1 MSISPSEVIPPSSS
15 LSSDTTSC
23 ASASSSRPTS
33 ANSIGK
39 HRLASVA
46 GLLEL
51 FRTNKLFQWLSCAL
65 AGALLPLAFAP
76 WNLWG
81 FSIISLMWLFAILR
95 EHQFR
100 NAFWPTFAFGLG
112 MFGVG
117 ASWVFVSIHHFGH
130 TSLPLALLLTSLFVV
145 FMAAIFAL
153 PFALLYLLCGRHL
166 LPLVV
171 GFPAIWVFSEWLRSW
186 VFTGFPW
193 LYLGYAHINTGLAGW
208 APVGGVLSISAIVVL
223 TAVATYLS
231 LSYIRRLPSI
241 RQRFNTRP
249 LVGPAWCY
257 LLPLLSIVVFWALG
271 FLLKNIHWT
280 QASGEPIKVGL
291 VQANI
296 PQDLKWDPA
305 FLPTTKQRY
314 LTMSDE
320 LWANNDVVIWPEAA
334 IPQLYHNTKDFLTA
348 QHHRAAATNTSLVT
362 GILYQSPE
370 NFKIHNSVMAL
381 GVGSGLYHKTRL
393 VPYGEYV
400 PLENW
405 LRGLIAFFDLP
416 TSVISAGPDEQRG
429 LQVGKRL
436 LSPSICYEI
445 VYPNLVASNAKAT
458 DVLLTISNDA
468 WFGHSIGPLQHM
480 QMAQMRALE
489 TGRFLIRATNN
500 GISAIVNRNGQRLV
514 ESEQFVQQTLEGEVV
529 PYSGS
534 TPFMEWNDEPLLFLM
549 LLAFLSAYGLRVYI
563 SSKAS

>member
-1 MSISPSEVIPPSSS
+1 MPISTSEAMPTPEATVDSQIATEPPKTPAEN
-15 LSSDTTSC
+15 TT
-23 ASASSSRPTS
+23 RYTL
-33 ANSIGK
+33 ANPV
-39 HRLASVA
+39 LQ
-46 GLLEL
+46 L
-51 FRTNKLFQWLSCAL
+51 FRTNKWCQWVSCCLF
-65 AGALLPLAFAP
+65 GGLLPLSLAP

-81 FSIISLMWLFAILR
+81 FSIISLIWLFAILR

-117 ASWVFVSIHHFGH
+117 ASWVFVSIHQFGM
-130 TSLPLALLLTSLFVV
+130 TSLPLAVLLTSLFVA
-145 FMAAIFAL
+145 FMAVIFAL
-153 PFALLYLLCGRHL
+153 PFAALYPLCGRHL

-193 LYLGYAHINTGLAGW
+193 LYVGYAHINTGLAGW

-223 TAVATYLS
+223 TAVASYLT
-231 LSYIRRLPSI
+231 LSYARRLPYV

-249 LVGPAWCY
+249 LIGPAWCY
-257 LLPLLSIVVFWALG
+257 LLPLLSIAIFWALG

-280 QASGEPIKVGL
+280 QVSGDPIKVGM
-291 VQANI
+291 VQANV
-296 PQDLKWDPA
+296 PQELKWEPS

-314 LTMSDE
+314 ASMSDQ
-320 LWANNDVVIWPEAA
+320 LWQNNDVVIWPEAA
-334 IPQLYHNTKDFLTA
+334 IPQLYHDAKSFLMS
-348 QHHRAAATNTSLVT
+348 QHHQAAATNTSLIT
-362 GILYQSPE
+362 GVLYQSPE
-370 NFKIHNSVMAL
+370 TLKIHNSVMGL

-400 PLENW
+400 PLEQW

-416 TSVISAGPDEQRG
+416 TSIIHAGPKEQRG
-429 LQVGKRL
+429 LQIGKWL
-436 LSPSICYEI
+436 LSPSVCYEI
-445 VYPNLVASNAKAT
+445 VYPNLVANNAKST

-489 TGRFLIRATNN
+489 TGRYLIRATNN
-500 GISAIVNRNGQRLV
+500 GISAIVDRNGQRIV
-514 ESEQFVQQTLEGEVV
+514 ESEQFVQQILEGEVI

-549 LLAFLSAYGLRVYI
+549 LLAFGIAYGLRIYTN
-563 SSKAS
+563 ASVRE